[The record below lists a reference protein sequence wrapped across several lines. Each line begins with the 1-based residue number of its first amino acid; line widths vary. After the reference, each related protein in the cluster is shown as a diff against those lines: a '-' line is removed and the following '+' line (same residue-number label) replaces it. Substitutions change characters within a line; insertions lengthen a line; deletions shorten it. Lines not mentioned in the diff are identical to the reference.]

1 MLIHLPAESARR
13 LTLSWVSLWLTTAFF
28 RYFEMDIERPGVPN
42 VEAQDVWFHQQP
54 AYQEH
59 GMLSFENLF
68 TQLAY

>member
-1 MLIHLPAESARR
+1 
-13 LTLSWVSLWLTTAFF
+13 LWLTTAFF